1 VSGASKYGD
10 LYLEQDIVTIKYDT
24 NGNELWTLSYD
35 GAGWE
40 DETNAIAVDK
50 EDNVIVTGWSDMDY
64 SNVFTTIKYVPT
76 VSLGLTGITPVVP
89 QGGTV
94 RYQVSITN
102 NTSESQDIWAWIK
115 EKLPTGEWAGD
126 YLLPPTNLNLV
137 PDQEGTYTLR
147 TPIPLSALL
156 GPHEYWG
163 YIGAD
168 TSAVWDC
175 DMFPFSVYF
184 QRHDRQVQSR

>member
-1 VSGASKYGD
+1 VG
-10 LYLEQDIVTIKYDT
+10 
-24 NGNELWTLSYD
+24 
-35 GAGWE
+35 
-40 DETNAIAVDK
+40 
-50 EDNVIVTGWSDMDY
+50 
-64 SNVFTTIKYVPT
+64 
-76 VSLGLTGITPVVP
+76 
-89 QGGTV
+89 
-94 RYQVSITN
+94 YQVSIAN

-115 EKLPTGEWAGD
+115 EKLPTGEWAED

-175 DMFPFSVYF
+175 DMFPFSVYSR
-184 QRHDRQVQSR
+184 RHHREVKEK